1 MTMILAGDIGGT
13 KTTLALYPAGG
24 AAPFTVKQPLRQATF
39 ASADYATFE
48 AIVTEFLAGA
58 PEPIAAA
65 SFGVAGP
72 VFEGEAK
79 ITNLPWTINARRL
92 GADLGGARV
101 TLLNDVEATACGL
114 AHLDAEDFAPL
125 NAGTPQTDGTM
136 AVVAPGTGIGIAF
149 LVWTG
154 HGYRALPSEG
164 GHVSFAPRTPDE
176 YALMTFLQARFGHV
190 SVERVASGTGIA
202 NIYEYLAATGRYP
215 IPVAL
220 RTELAAADDPT
231 PIIVRAALEGTTP
244 LCTATL
250 DLFVHV
256 LGNVVGNVALMLL
269 ATGGIYLGGG
279 MPPRLLAR
287 LRQPDFHAAVCDK
300 GRFGDFCR
308 RIPLHVVLDAEAAL
322 HGAACNAHAPAA
334 DS

>member
-1 MTMILAGDIGGT
+1 MTTILAGDIGGT
-13 KTTLALYPAGG
+13 KTTLALYRSAN
-24 AAPFTVKQPLRQATF
+24 ASPFAVKQPLQQATF
-39 ASADYATFE
+39 ASADYASFE
-48 AIVTEFLAGA
+48 AIVTKFLAGA
-58 PEPIAAA
+58 QEPITAA

-79 ITNLPWTINARRL
+79 ITNLPWTINAGRL
-92 GADLGGARV
+92 RAELGGARV

-114 AHLDAEDFAPL
+114 AHLEADDFAPL
-125 NAGTPQTDGTM
+125 NSGARETNGTM

-154 HGYRALPSEG
+154 QGYRALPTEG

-202 NIYEYLAATGRYP
+202 NIYEYFATTGRYP

-220 RTELAAADDPT
+220 KTELAAADDPT
-231 PIIVRAALEGTTP
+231 PVIVRAALEGATP
-244 LCTATL
+244 LCSATL
-250 DLFVHV
+250 DLFVRV

-279 MPPRLLAR
+279 MPPRLLPR
-287 LRQPDFHAAVCDK
+287 LRQSDFLAAVCDK

-322 HGAACNAHAPAA
+322 HGAACNAHALASSP
-334 DS
+334 